1 VTINLTPASS
11 IDAVKEVT
19 DEWVRCN
26 VPHEWRE
33 AAVAGDVEL
42 LRQLRTP
49 ARYREWYPTFAGS
62 GLVAPTWPVQYG
74 GLDLRAAQATVANQI
89 LSAAGL
95 VRLGPIGLGLV
106 GPTILEHGT
115 CDQRARYL
123 PRMVDNSHVWCQL
136 YSEPGAGSDL
146 AALSTRAVRRGED
159 WMITGQK
166 VWSSFAAEADFG
178 LLVARTD
185 PDVPKHEGITCFALD
200 MHAPGVTVRPLRQ
213 MSGDDDFNEV
223 FFDEVIVN
231 DRDRIGTANGGWQI
245 AMSTLRH
252 ERVMLGGAG
261 SGIRDRTHGR
271 SIDRLLASAVHN
283 EDRAGV
289 WHDPIVRDQLA
300 RLWIETTVL
309 RLTNMRTAQARRRGE
324 GVGVGTSVAKLFQS
338 EHNQRVQQLGVEL
351 LGPRGI
357 AYDVDDEDADRM
369 LFGFLRSRGQT
380 LAGGTSEIQRNVIGE
395 RLLGL
400 PKDPH
405 DLKEV
410 PWKDLPR

>member
-1 VTINLTPASS
+1 
-11 IDAVKEVT
+11 
-19 DEWVRCN
+19 
-26 VPHEWRE
+26 
-33 AAVAGDVEL
+33 
-42 LRQLRTP
+42 
-49 ARYREWYPTFAGS
+49 
-62 GLVAPTWPVQYG
+62 
-74 GLDLRAAQATVANQI
+74 
-89 LSAAGL
+89 
-95 VRLGPIGLGLV
+95 
-106 GPTILEHGT
+106 
-115 CDQRARYL
+115 
-123 PRMVDNSHVWCQL
+123 MVDNSDVWCQL

-146 AALSTRAVRRGED
+146 AALSTRAVRRGEN

-178 LLVARTD
+178 LLLARTD
-185 PDVPKHEGITCFALD
+185 ANVPKHQGITCFALG
-200 MHAPGVTVRPLRQ
+200 MHATGVTVRPLRQ

-223 FFDEVIVN
+223 FLDEVIVD
-231 DRDRIGTANGGWQI
+231 DRDRIGPANSGWRI

-271 SIDRLLASAVHN
+271 SIDRLLASAVQS
-283 EDRAGV
+283 EDFAGP

-300 RLWIETTVL
+300 RLWIEATVL
-309 RLTNMRTAQARRRGE
+309 RLTNMRTAQGRRRGE

-338 EHNQRVQQLGVEL
+338 EHNQRVQQLGAEL
-351 LGPRGI
+351 LGPRAI
-357 AYDVDDEDADRM
+357 AYDTDDEDADRM

-400 PKDPH
+400 PKDPY